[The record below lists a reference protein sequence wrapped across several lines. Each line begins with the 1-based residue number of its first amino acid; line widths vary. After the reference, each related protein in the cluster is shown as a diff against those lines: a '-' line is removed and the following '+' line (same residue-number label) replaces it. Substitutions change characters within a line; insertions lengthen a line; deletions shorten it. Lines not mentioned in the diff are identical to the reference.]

1 MAAALSLSAAA
12 ALESGYQEKLDD
24 MLARISP
31 AHRQVRHPAA
41 PPQKRSN
48 AEMQILKEGG
58 IEALECRM
66 RDEAEARRPPFQR
79 PQSKYS
85 YYFAWMS
92 GRITE
97 RFPAL
102 EEPERDQMLL
112 MDSGQLDRKSV
123 V

>member
-1 MAAALSLSAAA
+1 
-12 ALESGYQEKLDD
+12 
-24 MLARISP
+24 
-31 AHRQVRHPAA
+31 
-41 PPQKRSN
+41 
-48 AEMQILKEGG
+48 MQILKEGG

-112 MDSGQLDRKSV
+112 MDSGQLDSLLDNKDVTAAMLLNVAEKGLTWEMCQRLSNGAGSPLIGN
-123 V
+123 